1 MEFNNN
7 FKEVLFDKANVL
19 VHVDDLD
26 TQRMVCGNNM
36 CKEMLGYTAEEIIEM
51 GNEFIQK
58 HYHPDDIKEI
68 PKIIDFFKNKKGEKH
83 TTLFRVKH
91 KDGHLVYFITTRSL
105 YKNDSRYVV
114 SVSINLTDE
123 IDCGLMFH
131 EFNKIRTANKN
142 KKLIDVFTKREQ
154 EIIILISQGFTNF
167 QIAEKLFI
175 SKKTVDG
182 HRTNCLKK
190 AKLHNTAELINYAKE
205 IGLV

>member
-1 MEFNNN
+1 
-7 FKEVLFDKANVL
+7 
-19 VHVDDLD
+19 
-26 TQRMVCGNNM
+26 
-36 CKEMLGYTAEEIIEM
+36 
-51 GNEFIQK
+51 
-58 HYHPDDIKEI
+58 
-68 PKIIDFFKNKKGEKH
+68 
-83 TTLFRVKH
+83 
-91 KDGHLVYFITTRSL
+91 
-105 YKNDSRYVV
+105 
-114 SVSINLTDE
+114 
-123 IDCGLMFH
+123 MFH